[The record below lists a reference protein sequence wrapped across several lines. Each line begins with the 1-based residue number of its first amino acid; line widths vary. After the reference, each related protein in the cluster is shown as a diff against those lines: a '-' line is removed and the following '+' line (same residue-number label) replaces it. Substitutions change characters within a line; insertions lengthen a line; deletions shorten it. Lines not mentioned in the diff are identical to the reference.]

1 MFIDT
6 HTHITWGIDDGIQ
19 TLNECIEVLH
29 QCEEDGIERV
39 IATPHFIP
47 GRHDKKT
54 VLTMIKR
61 MQEVQNLC
69 EKHGIK
75 YYPGSEVFLNRDY
88 LDMIDAKLFLH
99 WLIHVIYYVNSM

>member
-1 MFIDT
+1 
-6 HTHITWGIDDGIQ
+6 
-19 TLNECIEVLH
+19 
-29 QCEEDGIERV
+29 
-39 IATPHFIP
+39 
-47 GRHDKKT
+47 
-54 VLTMIKR
+54 

-69 EKHGIK
+69 EQHGIK